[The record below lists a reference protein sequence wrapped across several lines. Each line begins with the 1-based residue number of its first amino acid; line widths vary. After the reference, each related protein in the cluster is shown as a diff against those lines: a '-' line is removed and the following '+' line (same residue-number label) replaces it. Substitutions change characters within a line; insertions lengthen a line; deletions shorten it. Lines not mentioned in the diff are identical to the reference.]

1 MRTLILIGICA
12 ACVGVAIW
20 ECRDRA
26 DRTKMIT
33 QGIVGFVIGLVF
45 WRFLIFVGVFDNR

>member
-45 WRFLIFVGVFDNR
+45 WRFLIFVGVFDNW